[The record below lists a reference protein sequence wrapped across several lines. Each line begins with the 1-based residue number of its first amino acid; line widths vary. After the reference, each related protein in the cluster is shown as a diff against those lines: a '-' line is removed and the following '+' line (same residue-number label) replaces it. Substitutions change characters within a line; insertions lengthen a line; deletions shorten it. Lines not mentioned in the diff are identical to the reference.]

1 MRVLFVSVAAP
12 PKGSPES
19 LQVSKFLKYLNCL
32 PADIHLVTERLPGKS
47 KGWSTKETKYESLL
61 GELAQVIEI
70 PLFRH
75 QFSAIFRRL
84 NDNVLPILDEAFLF
98 SMFTNKVIK
107 SLSGIPDIIY
117 SRSTPFSSA
126 LLASKLSKTLGVP
139 WIMHLSDP
147 WVLSPFFEGHGI
159 KGAYH
164 KKVEHKC
171 FEQADMVTFTSVD
184 QITMYESK
192 YPQHK
197 SKFRWFPNVFDDDE
211 VVLEDISTCDNGIT
225 FLHTGNFYGP
235 GRSPLPILKAVDH
248 LYRNEKAYLENVKF
262 SFTGHMEPS
271 LREIFRRYNTLPVEH
286 IGVLTLDEVLH
297 LQKNSQ
303 VLIIIDWALPKE
315 KAVFLLSKAI
325 DYIATGK
332 PILAITT
339 KGSTVYQLVEGVYG
353 RCFEHDDLE
362 GILGYLKYLIDGL
375 RKNDQ
380 VVLKPYLADQKYSA
394 RNNAS
399 ELFELMQSLQSN

>member
-1 MRVLFVSVAAP
+1 MMNHALMRVLFVSVAAP

-32 PADIHLVTERLPGKS
+32 PVEIHLVTERLPDKS
-47 KGWSTKETKYESLL
+47 KGWSTKETKYELLL
-61 GELAQVIEI
+61 GELAQVIEV
-70 PLFRH
+70 PLFRY
-75 QFSAIFRRL
+75 QFSAILRRL
-84 NDNVLPILDEAFLF
+84 NDSVLPILDEAFLF

-107 SLSGIPDIIY
+107 RLSGIPDIIY

-126 LLASKLSKTLGVP
+126 LLASKLSKSLKVP

-147 WVLSPFFEGHGI
+147 WVLSPFFEAHGI

-164 KKVEHKC
+164 QKVEHKC
-171 FEQADMVTFTSVD
+171 FEQADIVTFTSVD

-192 YPQHK
+192 YPQYK

-211 VVLEDISTCDNGIT
+211 VVLENVSPGDSDIT

-235 GRSPLPILKAVDH
+235 GRSPLPILRAVDH
-248 LYRNEKAYLENVKF
+248 LYRNERAYLENVKF
-262 SFTGHMEPS
+262 SFTGHMEPYLS
-271 LREIFRRYNTLPVEH
+271 EIFRTYNNLPVEH

-297 LQKNSQ
+297 LQKKSQ

-325 DYIATGK
+325 DYN
-332 PILAITT
+332 
-339 KGSTVYQLVEGVYG
+339 
-353 RCFEHDDLE
+353 
-362 GILGYLKYLIDGL
+362 GY
-375 RKNDQ
+375 RKTNI
-380 VVLKPYLADQKYSA
+380 SH
-394 RNNAS
+394 NN
-399 ELFELMQSLQSN
+399 QG